1 MRGWHDGAAVS
12 GLRASIIIV
21 SRHRAAALA
30 RAITALRQQ
39 SALNMELIVVADPAA
54 CLQLA
59 GQDDLKVI
67 TFDQPNISAARNL
80 GIAQAAGDV
89 ALFIDDDAVAE
100 PTWAARLMAAFEN
113 ADVVAATG
121 FVRGRN
127 GISYQWRAC
136 EVDYLGQDHPLDVPQ
151 TPSLHHGT
159 PLRALKTQGTNCAFR
174 ISALRAIGGF
184 DPAFEFYLDEADV
197 NLRISALG
205 PTMIVPD
212 AQVHHGFMASA
223 RRQDNRVPIS
233 LFDIAASTAMF
244 LRKHAG
250 SDVAAGQTMLF
261 AAQTARLNALRAKGK
276 VTLQQAQA
284 LQNSLDAG
292 WRAGRARE
300 FGTAQLSGAT
310 PPFKPLKDTGP
321 RDDVVISGWVWA
333 QKALHTQAETALFMG
348 QIVTVICLA
357 PSLRRHKMQFLP
369 QGYWWQSGG
378 VWGRSDRDTS
388 ALKWRGFTARV
399 LAEADRASPYR
410 GDFL

>member
-1 MRGWHDGAAVS
+1 MSAP
-12 GLRASIIIV
+12 RASVIIV
-21 SRHRAAALA
+21 SRHRAVALA
-30 RAITALRQQ
+30 RAITSLRQQ
-39 SALNMELIVVADPAA
+39 SAPNIELIVVADPAA
-54 CLQLA
+54 CSQLA
-59 GQDDLKVI
+59 GQDDLKI
-67 TFDQPNISAARNL
+67 IPFDQPNISAARNL
-80 GIAQAAGDV
+80 GIAQAAGEV

-127 GISYQWRAC
+127 GISYQWQAC
-136 EVDYLGQDHPLDVPQ
+136 EVDYLGQDHPLDVPL

-159 PLRALKTQGTNCAFR
+159 PMRAVKTQGTNCAFR

-205 PTMIVPD
+205 LTMIVPA

-223 RRQDNRVPIS
+223 RRQANRVPTS
-233 LFDIAASTAMF
+233 LFDIASSTAVF

-250 SDVAAGQTMLF
+250 SDVAVGQTTLF
-261 AAQTARLNALRAKGK
+261 SAQTARIKTLRANGK
-276 VTLQQAQA
+276 VTLPQAQA
-284 LQNSLDAG
+284 LQDSLDAG
-292 WRAGRARE
+292 WQAGLARDV
-300 FGTAQLSGAT
+300 GTAQLSGAT

-321 RDDVVISGWVWA
+321 RDHVVISGWIWA
-333 QKALHTQAETALFMG
+333 QKALHAQAETAHTMG
-348 QIVTVICLA
+348 KIVTVICLA

-378 VWGRSDRDTS
+378 IWGRSDRDAS
-388 ALKWRGFTARV
+388 ALKWRGFAARV
-399 LAEADRASPYR
+399 LAEATRLAPFR
-410 GDFL
+410 GDFR

>member
-1 MRGWHDGAAVS
+1 MQGLHNGAAVS
-12 GLRASIIIV
+12 GPRASIIIV

-39 SALNMELIVVADPAA
+39 SAPNIELIVVADPAA
-54 CLQLA
+54 FAQRA
-59 GQDDLKVI
+59 GQGDLKI
-67 TFDQPNISAARNL
+67 IPFDQPNVSAARNL
-80 GIAQAAGDV
+80 GMAHAAGDV

-121 FVRGRN
+121 FARGRN
-127 GISYQWRAC
+127 GISYQWQASI
-136 EVDYLGQDHPLDVPQ
+136 VDHLGQDHPLEVPQ

-159 PLRALKTQGTNCAFR
+159 AARAVKTQGTNCAFR
-174 ISALRAIGGF
+174 TAALRAIGGF

-197 NLRISALG
+197 NLRIAHLG

-223 RRQDNRVPIS
+223 RRQGNRVPTS
-233 LFDIAASTAMF
+233 LFDIAASTAVF

-250 SDVAAGQTMLF
+250 RDVAAGQAMLF
-261 AAQTARLNALRAKGK
+261 AAQTARIKTLRAKGK
-276 VTLQQAQA
+276 VSPRRAQA
-284 LQNSLDAG
+284 LQDSLDAG
-292 WRAGRARE
+292 WQAGLARD
-300 FGTAQLSGAT
+300 FGAAPILDAA
-310 PPFKPLKDTGP
+310 PPFKPLNDTGP
-321 RDDVVISGWVWA
+321 RNHVVISGWIWA
-333 QKALHTQAETALFMG
+333 QKALHAQAETARAMG

-378 VWGRSDRDTS
+378 IWGRSDRDSS
-388 ALKWRGFTARV
+388 ALKWRGFAARCR
-399 LAEADRASPYR
+399 AEVARMMPYR
-410 GDFL
+410 GGFL